1 MGLCLPSSAH
11 PGTWW
16 QRTATTRRG
25 FFRVET
31 QRVFQACQRQALS
44 CSKVQLC
51 AQLQEDRT
59 IIVCCKTDDRRCCY
73 LAWALY
79 QEERSTIQ
87 LLCTQEHEAIRSMKI
102 IEGNGCIGW
111 PEPRLQHH
119 LFQHIHCRLC
129 VCART
134 CVFVCGTS
142 TTKSLKSFLAFI
154 HLEVCWL
161 VTRTEA
167 RAIDLFVLRLVHL
180 LIRETF

>member
-31 QRVFQACQRQALS
+31 QRVLQACQRQALS

-59 IIVCCKTDDRRCCY
+59 IIVCCETNDRRCCY
-73 LAWALY
+73 LAWL
-79 QEERSTIQ
+79 
-87 LLCTQEHEAIRSMKI
+87 
-102 IEGNGCIGW
+102 
-111 PEPRLQHH
+111 EPRLQHH
-119 LFQHIHCRLC
+119 LFQHIGCVCAVC

-134 CVFVCGTS
+134 CVIVFGQSHVYNQVFQAVSGIYS
-142 TTKSLKSFLAFI
+142 SGGLLACDQDRSSR
-154 HLEVCWL
+154 H
-161 VTRTEA
+161 
-167 RAIDLFVLRLVHL
+167 RLVHV
-180 LIRETF
+180 